1 MMLLFYYSFILK
13 SNFNL
18 AI

>member
-1 MMLLFYYSFILK
+1 MLLFYYSFILK